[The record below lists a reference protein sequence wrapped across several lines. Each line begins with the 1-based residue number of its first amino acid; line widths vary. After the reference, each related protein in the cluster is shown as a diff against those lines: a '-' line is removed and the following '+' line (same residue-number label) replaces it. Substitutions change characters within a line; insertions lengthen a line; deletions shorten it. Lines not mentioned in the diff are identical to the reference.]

1 MRRGFADGPAGA
13 ISYIVWDCPA
23 AAPGQPLLCL
33 HPVNTGAEIWAETAK
48 LVSRVRPVVAFDYR
62 AHGRSVK
69 AGPLGVAHYAADGL
83 AVIRQLGLSR
93 VHLAAGSIGGAVAV
107 EMLAAEPDHVLSIAA
122 FGATLHIGL
131 CHDLLAPM
139 VADLRGKGVE
149 RWFDEHGS
157 AILGPRARAGAARE
171 LTRLAVSEARG
182 ADLVGDVLSETFGS
196 ADARPTLGR
205 LPAALP
211 PARVA
216 VGEHDP
222 TCPIDMARSLAEALR
237 APEPVVL
244 EGIGHLPML
253 EDPGRTATLIED
265 LCRTAENHSG

>member
-1 MRRGFADGPAGA
+1 MRRGFVDGPVGP

-23 AAPGQPLLCL
+23 AAPLQPLLCL
-33 HPVNTGAEIWAETAK
+33 HPVNTGAEIWSETAK
-48 LVSRVRPVVAFDYR
+48 LVSGVRTVVAFDYR

-69 AGPLGVAHYAADGL
+69 SGPLGIAHYAADGL

-107 EMLAAEPDHVLSIAA
+107 EMLAAEPERILSVAA

-131 CHDLLAPM
+131 GDDLLAPM
-139 VADLRGKGVE
+139 LADLRRKGVE

-157 AILGPRARAGAARE
+157 AVLGPRSRAGAAQE
-171 LTRLAVSEARG
+171 LTRLAVFEGRG
-182 ADLVGDVLSETFGS
+182 TDLVTDVLSETFGS
-196 ADARPTLGR
+196 ADARPMVGR

-211 PARVA
+211 PACVA

-222 TCPIDMARSLAEALR
+222 TCPIEMARSLAEALR

-244 EGIGHLPML
+244 QGIGHLPML
-253 EDPGRTATLIED
+253 EDPGLTATVIED
-265 LCRTAENHSG
+265 LCRTAEDH